1 MLNRFSNPLS
11 SVPKP
16 RPAYRYYRFN
26 TTKIRDKTA
35 DGAGF
40 PEGIVQISEF
50 ELRFSGTRISYESA
64 TATNPSGDNPVGEE
78 PAKGIDNNVTTKW
91 LDKSNR
97 SIRPLVVDFVTPKV
111 ADSFRFATAN
121 DVTGRDPIQWTVDG
135 SNDNI
140 NWTSVHKQT
149 SDATITTNRQ
159 TYTQVFYF
167 IQ

>member
-35 DGAGF
+35 DGAGN
-40 PEGIVQISEF
+40 PEGLIQISEF
-50 ELRFSGTRISYESA
+50 ELRYAGTRIDYTGA
-64 TATNPSGDNPVGEE
+64 TATNPGGTNPVGEE
-78 PAKGIDNNVTTKW
+78 PSKAIDNNTSTKW
-91 LDKSNR
+91 LDSSNR
-97 SIRPLVVDFVTPKV
+97 ATRPLVVDFVTPKV
-111 ADSFRFATAN
+111 ADSFRFATGN

-135 SNDNI
+135 SNDNT

-149 SDATITTNRQ
+149 TDASITTNRS

-167 IQ
+167 I